1 MVIEHMIKLNT
12 VDHETIRKSNRR
24 KILSLLYQKRELTKQ
39 EISKETGIS
48 IPTVTNNINELIAEG
63 IIEEA
68 GVADST
74 GGRKP
79 VIVRFIPDSRYSFG
93 INIDLDHVRIIL
105 TNLDSQIKYDTCFS
119 ITGFDNIEEIFQR
132 IYKIVNQVIE
142 ENNIPKKNIS
152 GIGFSLPGTV
162 NEEKMLLELAPNL
175 GVRNIDFKIFT
186 KLFSLPIYIENEAN
200 AAAFAELTL
209 GIGQKLN
216 NLIYISVTQG
226 IGTGIVIKDYL
237 YKGKNKRAG
246 EFGHTT
252 IVAGGQKCSCGKNGC
267 WELYASDR
275 ALLKNYNK
283 ETQSNI
289 TSLKEFFT
297 LLRDKNYTAQK
308 VWESYLDYLAIG
320 IQNIILSLD
329 PHYIIIG
336 GEISQLEDLLL
347 EPLKERVFIENSF
360 YKEGDTKI
368 LTSRLKE
375 NSSILGASLLP
386 FQELFFV
393 NEKII

>member
-119 ITGFDNIEEIFQR
+119 IAGFDNIEEIFQR